1 MPQVFSLPFKDRA
14 AHPLAGVTVLQIIPG
29 LDVNPPA
36 REAIAIAASLAAVGG
51 RSLVVCAGGRREAEL
66 QAKGGVFVPFPSRT
80 KNPLAMALNVR
91 RLARLIAAEGADIVH
106 VRSRALAWVAY
117 GATRLTMTPFVT
129 TFPSVDQ
136 SSNPIALRFNSVLAR
151 GDAVLADSNF
161 TADLI
166 AKLHFPAAGKIRV
179 VHHGVDCQIFTPDA
193 VAPARVQAAR
203 WHWKVAPHERIVLLA
218 ARTSPGSGHKTLIE
232 AAGLLSRSGL
242 AEVKFILACDRDE
255 NSALDRGID
264 RAIATEGLQGI
275 MYRTGPCDMP
285 AALLAASIVV
295 VPATETR
302 AFGDAAVQAQAMGTP
317 VIAANLAAAPETVLA
332 PPMVAEPSRTG
343 FLVPPGNAAAL
354 ALAIAR
360 VLSLGATAG
369 GKLSSRAKK
378 HVETCFS
385 VEHMCAATLEAY
397 VDVRRGGARRSHD
410 LSA

>member
-29 LDVNPPA
+29 LEVGPTA
-36 REAIAIAASLAAVGG
+36 RAAIGIAAALGAAGA
-51 RSLVVCAGGRREAEL
+51 RALVACAGGRMKGEL

-80 KNPLAMALNVR
+80 KNPLSMALNVR

-117 GATRLTMTPFVT
+117 GATRLTKTPFVT
-129 TFPSVDQ
+129 TFPSVYQ
-136 SSNPIALRFNSVLAR
+136 GSNPIALRYNSVLAR

-161 TADLI
+161 TAALI

-179 VHHGVDCQIFTPDA
+179 VHDGLDCQVFTPDA

-203 WHWKVAPHERIVLLA
+203 RHWKVAPDERIVLLA
-218 ARTSPGSGHKTLIE
+218 AQTRPGSGHKILIE

-242 AEVKFILACDRDE
+242 AGVTFILACDRDE

-275 MYRTGPCDMP
+275 IYRTGPCDMP

-295 VPATETR
+295 VPATEAR

-332 PPMVAEPSRTG
+332 PPMIEESSRTG

-360 VLSLGATAG
+360 VLSLGATAS
-369 GKLSSRAKK
+369 GKLSLRAKK

-385 VEHMCAATLEAY
+385 SAHMCAATLEAY
-397 VDVRRGGARRSHD
+397 VDVRRGGAR
-410 LSA
+410 

>member
-1 MPQVFSLPFKDRA
+1 MPQVFSLPFKGRD

-29 LDVNPPA
+29 LEVNPTA
-36 REAIAIAASLAAVGG
+36 RAAIEIAASLAAAGG
-51 RSLVVCAGGRREAEL
+51 RALVACAGGRMEGEL

-91 RLARLIAAEGADIVH
+91 RLARLIGAENADIVH

-117 GATRLTMTPFVT
+117 GATRLTKTPFVT
-129 TFPSVDQ
+129 TFPSVHQ
-136 SSNPIALRFNSVLAR
+136 GSNPIALRYNSVLAR
-151 GDAVLADSNF
+151 GDAVLADLNF

-166 AKLHFPAAGKIRV
+166 AKVHFPAAGKIRV
-179 VHHGVDCQIFTPDA
+179 VHDGLDCHVFTPDA

-203 WHWKVAPHERIVLLA
+203 RHWKVAPHERLVLLA
-218 ARTSPGSGHKTLIE
+218 AQTRPGSGHKILIE

-242 AEVKFILACDRDE
+242 AGVKFILACDRGE
-255 NSALDRGID
+255 YSALDRGID

-295 VPATETR
+295 VPATEAR

-317 VIAANLAAAPETVLA
+317 VIAANLAAASETVLA
-332 PPMVAEPSRTG
+332 PPMVEESARTG

-354 ALAIAR
+354 AVAIAR
-360 VLSLGATAG
+360 GLSLGATAS
-369 GKLSSRAKK
+369 GKLSSLARK

-385 VEHMCAATLEAY
+385 AEHMCAATLEAY
-397 VDVRRGGARRSHD
+397 VDVRRGGAR
-410 LSA
+410 

>member
-14 AHPLAGVTVLQIIPG
+14 SHPLAGVTVLQIIPG
-29 LDVNPPA
+29 LEVNPTA
-36 REAIAIAASLAAVGG
+36 RAAIGIAAALGAAGA
-51 RSLVVCAGGRREAEL
+51 RALVACAGGRMEGEL

-106 VRSRALAWVAY
+106 ARSRALAWVAY
-117 GATRLTMTPFVT
+117 GATRLTKTPFVT
-129 TFPSVDQ
+129 TFPFVDQ
-136 SSNPIALRFNSVLAR
+136 GSNPIALRYNSVLAR

-166 AKLHFPAAGKIRV
+166 AKLHFPAAEKIRV
-179 VHHGVDCQIFTPDA
+179 VHDGLDCHVFTPDA

-203 WHWKVAPHERIVLLA
+203 RLWKVAPYERVVLLA
-218 ARTSPGSGHKTLIE
+218 AQTHPGSGHKILIE

-242 AEVKFILACDRDE
+242 AGVKFILACVRGE
-255 NSALDRGID
+255 NRALDRGID
-264 RAIATEGLQGI
+264 RAIATEGLRGI

-295 VPATETR
+295 VPATEAR

-317 VIAANLAAAPETVLA
+317 VIAANLAAASETVLA
-332 PPMVAEPSRTG
+332 PPMVEESARTG
-343 FLVPPGNAAAL
+343 FLVPPGNAAAV

-360 VLSLGATAG
+360 VLSLGATAS
-369 GKLSSRAKK
+369 GKLSSRARK

-385 VEHMCAATLEAY
+385 AEHMCAATLEAY
-397 VDVRRGGARRSHD
+397 VDVRRGAAR
-410 LSA
+410 

>member
-29 LDVNPPA
+29 LEVDPTA
-36 REAIAIAASLAAVGG
+36 RAAIGIAAALGAAGA
-51 RSLVVCAGGRREAEL
+51 RALVACAGGRMKGEL

-91 RLARLIAAEGADIVH
+91 RLARLIAAENADIVH

-117 GATRLTMTPFVT
+117 GATRLTKTPFVT
-129 TFPSVDQ
+129 TFPSVYQ
-136 SSNPIALRFNSVLAR
+136 GSNPIALRYNSVLAR

-161 TADLI
+161 TADRI
-166 AKLHFPAAGKIRV
+166 AKLYVPAAGKIRV
-179 VHHGVDCQIFTPDA
+179 VYHGLDCRVFTPDA

-203 WHWKVAPHERIVLLA
+203 RHWKVAPHERIVLLA
-218 ARTSPGSGHKTLIE
+218 AQTRPGSGHRVLIE
-232 AAGLLSRSGL
+232 AAALLSRSGL
-242 AEVKFILACDRDE
+242 AGVKFILACDRGE

-264 RAIATEGLQGI
+264 RAIATEGLHGI

-295 VPATETR
+295 VPATEPR
-302 AFGDAAVQAQAMGTP
+302 ALGDAAVQAQAMGTP

-343 FLVPPGNAAAL
+343 FLVPPGDAAAL
-354 ALAIAR
+354 ALAIAS
-360 VLSLGATAG
+360 VLSLGATAS

-385 VEHMCAATLEAY
+385 AEHMCAATLEAY
-397 VDVRRGGARRSHD
+397 VDVRRGGAR
-410 LSA
+410 

>member
-1 MPQVFSLPFKDRA
+1 MPQVFSLPFKGRA

-29 LDVNPPA
+29 LEVNPTA
-36 REAIAIAASLAAVGG
+36 RAAIEIAASLAAAGG
-51 RSLVVCAGGRREAEL
+51 RALVACAGGRMEGEL

-91 RLARLIAAEGADIVH
+91 RLARLIGAENAEIVH

-117 GATRLTMTPFVT
+117 GATRLTKTPFVT
-129 TFPSVDQ
+129 TFPSVHQ
-136 SSNPIALRFNSVLAR
+136 GSNPIALRYNSVLAR

-166 AKLHFPAAGKIRV
+166 AKVHFPAAGKIRV
-179 VHHGVDCQIFTPDA
+179 VHDGLDCHVFTPDA

-203 WHWKVAPHERIVLLA
+203 RHWKVAPHERLVLLA
-218 ARTSPGSGHKTLIE
+218 AQTRPGSGHKILIE

-242 AEVKFILACDRDE
+242 AGVKFILACDRGE
-255 NSALDRGID
+255 YSALDRGID
-264 RAIATEGLQGI
+264 RAIAMEGLQGI

-295 VPATETR
+295 VPATEAR

-317 VIAANLAAAPETVLA
+317 VIAANLAAASETVLA
-332 PPMVAEPSRTG
+332 PPMVEESARTG

-354 ALAIAR
+354 AVAIAR
-360 VLSLGATAG
+360 GLSLGATAS
-369 GKLSSRAKK
+369 GKLSSLARK

-385 VEHMCAATLEAY
+385 AEHMCAATLEAY
-397 VDVRRGGARRSHD
+397 VDVRRGGAR
-410 LSA
+410 

>member
-29 LDVNPPA
+29 LEVNPTA
-36 REAIAIAASLAAVGG
+36 RAAIEIAAALGAAGARALIACVGG
-51 RSLVVCAGGRREAEL
+51 QMMGEL

-117 GATRLTMTPFVT
+117 GATRLTKTPFVT
-129 TFPSVDQ
+129 TFPSVYQ
-136 SSNPIALRFNSVLAR
+136 GSNPIALRYNSVLAR
-151 GDAVLADSNF
+151 GDAVLADSSF
-161 TADLI
+161 TAALI

-179 VHHGVDCQIFTPDA
+179 VHDGLDCQVFTPDA

-203 WHWKVAPHERIVLLA
+203 RHWKVAPDERIVLLA
-218 ARTSPGSGHKTLIE
+218 AQTRPGSGHKILIE

-242 AEVKFILACDRDE
+242 AGVKFILAYRDE
-255 NSALDRGID
+255 NSALDRDID

-275 MYRTGPCDMP
+275 IYRTGPCDMP

-295 VPATETR
+295 VPATEAR
-302 AFGDAAVQAQAMGTP
+302 AFGEAAVQAQAMGTP

-332 PPMVAEPSRTG
+332 PPMIEETSRTG

-360 VLSLGATAG
+360 VLSLGATAS

-378 HVETCFS
+378 HIETCFS
-385 VEHMCAATLEAY
+385 AEHMCAATLEAY
-397 VDVRRGGARRSHD
+397 VDVRRGGAR
-410 LSA
+410 